1 MKGLTA
7 EIFKWALGDCSNGG
21 ISSRVNKVTIVG
33 EGRETE
39 IFEADADAPAVY
51 IERRELYGEVV
62 LTARPV
68 GVPHGMFGGTFI
80 YTSDS
85 RMTRLGR
92 FSVPIPLHDRVE

>member
-7 EIFKWALGDCSNGG
+7 QIFRWNLGDCSNNG
-21 ISSRVNKVTIVG
+21 ISSRVDAVTIIG

-39 IFEADADAPAVY
+39 IFEPTAERPAVY
-51 IERRELYGEVV
+51 IERRKLHGEIV
-62 LTARPV
+62 LTARPI

-85 RMTRLGR
+85 RMPKTSQ
-92 FSVPIPLHDRVE
+92 FSHPIPLHDRVE